1 MAINFPTTLDTLT
14 NPSASSDTAALSHAG
29 QHSDVNDA
37 IEALE
42 AKVGANGSS
51 VTTSLDYLVKNTSSI
66 DPGHK
71 HTVANLSDTTISSP
85 TNGQAL
91 TYDSATSKWVN
102 TAVSAA
108 DASTTVK
115 GSTKLSVAP
124 VSSSNPIA
132 VGDNDTRVPTQA
144 ENDALAGT
152 AGTPSASNK
161 YVTNDDTGTSGANK
175 VLRLNGSGAL
185 PAVSGANL
193 TSLPSSLTA
202 KNGTTTYDLATASG
216 NQIIPHGLGKTPK
229 LVRFTYYSDSTS
241 GTPWITWG
249 SGAYNGTDNTSVWM
263 TSSETMV
270 FQSAGSSSGASLY
283 VLNSNTSA
291 TQTATCT
298 FDATNITLAWV
309 KAGTPN
315 GTVYIMWEA
324 IA

>member
-1 MAINFPTTLDTLT
+1 MSINFPNTLDTLT
-14 NPSASSDTAALSHAG
+14 NPSASSDTVTVSHAG
-29 QHSDVNDA
+29 QHSDTNDA

-42 AKVGANGSS
+42 AKVGVNGSS

-132 VGDNDTRVPTQA
+132 VGDNDTRVPSQA

-152 AGTPSASNK
+152 SGTPSNTNR

-175 VLRLNGSGAL
+175 VLRLDGSGAL

-193 TSLPSSLTA
+193 TSLPSMVAATGS
-202 KNGTTTYDLATASG
+202 GTFSSAGTITCTH
-216 NQIIPHGLGKTPK
+216 NLGRVPK
-229 LVRFTYYSDSTS
+229 LIRITALTVSALNLLSSHGTYANSTYAATGFIRTSGSQGVFVSSSAIIFLDGFSGGTWTGTLASIGSTS
-241 GTPWITWG
+241 FDLVITG
-249 SGAYNGTDNTSVWM
+249 SLP
-263 TSSETMV
+263 
-270 FQSAGSSSGASLY
+270 Q
-283 VLNSNTSA
+283 A
-291 TQTATCT
+291 TYT
-298 FDATNITLAWV
+298 
-309 KAGTPN
+309 
-315 GTVYIMWEA
+315 WEA